1 MNKKPVTDPY
11 QAGIKANGI
20 ATGVGLLLTL
30 IGLAP
35 IGAIVAYFFVA
46 KAQSYD
52 NPAIT
57 GRIVFFL
64 CILVTI
70 VMVIAAYLIFDA
82 ASQWENSVHNQ

>member
-1 MNKKPVTDPY
+1 MNKNPVTNPY
-11 QAGIKANGI
+11 QAGLKANGI
-20 ATGVGLLLTL
+20 ATGTGLLLSF

-35 IGAIVAYFFVA
+35 IGAIVAYFFIA

-57 GRIVFFL
+57 GRIVFFW

-70 VMVIAAYLIFDA
+70 LMVIAGYLIFDA
-82 ASQWENSVHNQ
+82 ASQWQDSMAPQ